1 MRKVLEVARHEFI
14 VNLKRPS
21 FIITTL
27 VVPLLGLVGVIVS
40 AFFGGQA
47 GEFLE
52 RQLVGT
58 PKAVGYVDQVGLFTP
73 PLPEYESLFIPY
85 PSEQEAREALFNGEI
100 EVFLLIP
107 ADYLDTG
114 RVVAY
119 SKGRGLPTAISVSE
133 EWIRPFLVDHLL
145 AGQVD
150 EALRARVRAPMN
162 LQPVSI
168 SPEGE
173 GGGEGTASFVANIA
187 IPYAFS
193 ILLVISIFSSS
204 GFLLQGV
211 SEEKE
216 SRVIEI
222 LLSSVTPMELLT
234 GKILGLGALGLAQIL
249 FWLGCGWALIGIAV
263 TGLALFGAINLDL
276 TTIVLALV
284 YFLLGYLLFATLMAS
299 AGSLGTSAR
308 EGQQIAGI
316 FSGLAAI
323 PFMVS
328 GFLWTNPNSLLAQ
341 VLSYVPLT
349 ASIMMLQRLG
359 MTEVPAYQIAISLVL
374 LILGIIGALWAGAKI
389 FRMGL
394 LMYGKRPSVSE
405 IWRALRQA

>member
-1 MRKVLEVARHEFI
+1 MRKILEVARHEFI
-14 VNLKRPS
+14 ISLKRPS
-21 FIITTL
+21 FIIAT
-27 VVPLLGLVGVIVS
+27 VAIPLLGLVGLLVS
-40 AFFGGQA
+40 VYLGGQA
-47 GEFLE
+47 GDFLK
-52 RQLVGT
+52 RQFVGT
-58 PKAVGYVDQVGLFTP
+58 AKPVGYVDQVGLFTP
-73 PLPEYESLFIPY
+73 PLPEYADLFIPY
-85 PSEQEAREALFNGEI
+85 PNEEAAREALFADEI
-100 EVFLLIP
+100 ETYLLIP
-107 ADYLDTG
+107 GDYLKTG
-114 RVVAY
+114 RVIGY
-119 SKGRGLPTAISVSE
+119 SKGRGLTSAISMSE
-133 EWIRPFLVDHLL
+133 EQIRPFLVDHLL

-150 EALRARVRAPMN
+150 ADLRARVRAPMN
-162 LQPVSI
+162 LQPVSL

-173 GGGEGTASFVANIA
+173 GSEDTASFVANIA

-193 ILLVISIFSSS
+193 ILLVIAIFTSS

-222 LLSSVTPMELLT
+222 LLSSLTPMELLA
-234 GKILGLGALGLAQIL
+234 GKILGLGALGLVQIL
-249 FWLGCGWALIGIAV
+249 FWLGSAWALIGIAV

-276 TTIVLALV
+276 MTIVLALV

-316 FSGLAAI
+316 FSGLTAI

-328 GFLWTNPNSLLAQ
+328 GFIWTNPNSLLVQ
-341 VLSYVPLT
+341 VLSYIPFTSPV
-349 ASIMMLQRLG
+349 MMLQRLG
-359 MTEVPAYQIAISLVL
+359 MTEVPLYQIAISLIL
-374 LILGIIGALWAGAKI
+374 LILGIGGTLWAGAKV

-405 IWRALRQA
+405 ILRALRQA

>member
-1 MRKVLEVARHEFI
+1 
-14 VNLKRPS
+14 
-21 FIITTL
+21 
-27 VVPLLGLVGVIVS
+27 
-40 AFFGGQA
+40 
-47 GEFLE
+47 
-52 RQLVGT
+52 
-58 PKAVGYVDQVGLFTP
+58 
-73 PLPEYESLFIPY
+73 
-85 PSEQEAREALFNGEI
+85 
-100 EVFLLIP
+100 
-107 ADYLDTG
+107 
-114 RVVAY
+114 
-119 SKGRGLPTAISVSE
+119 VSE
-133 EWIRPFLVDHLL
+133 ERLRPFLVDHLL

-150 EALRARVRAPMN
+150 VELRARVRAPLN
-162 LQPVSI
+162 LQPVSLA
-168 SPEGE
+168 PQGE
-173 GGGEGTASFVANIA
+173 GSEDVASFVANIA

-193 ILLVISIFSSS
+193 LLLVIAIFTSS

-222 LLSSVTPMELLT
+222 LLSSLTPIELLA

-276 TTIVLALV
+276 TTIVLAVV

-316 FSGLAAI
+316 FSALTAI

-328 GFLWTNPNSLLAQ
+328 GFIWTNPNSVLIQ
-341 VLSYVPLT
+341 ILSYVPFT
-349 ASIMMLQRLG
+349 SPVMMLQRLG
-359 MTEVPAYQIAISLVL
+359 MTEVPLYQIAVSLILLVL
-374 LILGIIGALWAGAKI
+374 GIGGALWAGAKV

-394 LMYGKRPSVSE
+394 LMYGKRPSASE

>member
-1 MRKVLEVARHEFI
+1 MRKVLTVARHEFI
-14 VNLKRPS
+14 ISLKRPS
-21 FIITTL
+21 FIIATL
-27 VVPLLGLVGVIVS
+27 AIPLLGIVGLIV
-40 AFFGGQA
+40 ATYFGGQA
-47 GEFLE
+47 GEFFE
-52 RQLVGT
+52 RQFVGS
-58 PKAVGYVDQVGLFTP
+58 PKAVGYVDQVGLFAP
-73 PLPEYESLFIPY
+73 PLPEYEDLFIPY
-85 PSEQEAREALFNGEI
+85 PNEESAQEALFAEEI
-100 EVFLLIP
+100 ETFLLIP
-107 ADYLDTG
+107 GDYTDTG

-133 EWIRPFLVDHLL
+133 ERIRPFLVDHLL

-150 EALRARVRAPMN
+150 ADLRTRVRAPLN
-162 LQPVSI
+162 LQPVSL

-173 GGGEGTASFVANIA
+173 GSEDTASFVANIA

-193 ILLVISIFSSS
+193 ILLVMAIFTSS

-222 LLSSVTPMELLT
+222 LLSSLTAMELLA
-234 GKILGLGALGLAQIL
+234 GKILGLGALGLVQIL
-249 FWLGCGWALIGIAV
+249 FWLGSGWALMGIAV

-276 TTIVLALV
+276 MTIVLGLV
-284 YFLLGYLLFATLMAS
+284 YFLLGYILFATLMAS

-316 FSGLAAI
+316 FSGITAI

-328 GFLWTNPNSLLAQ
+328 SFLFTNPNSLLIQ

-349 ASIMMLQRLG
+349 APVMMLQRLG
-359 MTEVPAYQIAISLVL
+359 MAEVPPYQIAISLIL
-374 LILGIIGALWAGAKI
+374 LILGIGGALWAGAKV

-405 IWRALRQA
+405 ILRALRQA

>member
-1 MRKVLEVARHEFI
+1 MRKVLTVARHEFI
-14 VNLKRPS
+14 ISLKRPS
-21 FIITTL
+21 FIIATL
-27 VVPLLGLVGVIVS
+27 AIPLLGIVGLIV
-40 AFFGGQA
+40 ATYFGGQA

-52 RQLVGT
+52 RQFLGS

-73 PLPEYESLFIPY
+73 PLPEYEDLFIPY
-85 PSEQEAREALFNGEI
+85 PNEESAQEALFAEEI
-100 EVFLLIP
+100 ETFLLIP
-107 ADYLDTG
+107 GDYTDTG

-133 EWIRPFLVDHLL
+133 ERIRPFLVDHLL

-150 EALRARVRAPMN
+150 ADLRTRVRAPLN
-162 LQPVSI
+162 LQPVSL

-173 GGGEGTASFVANIA
+173 GSEDTASFVANIA

-193 ILLVISIFSSS
+193 ILLVMAIFTSS

-222 LLSSVTPMELLT
+222 LLSSLTAMELLA
-234 GKILGLGALGLAQIL
+234 GKILGLGALGLVQIL
-249 FWLGCGWALIGIAV
+249 FWLGSGWALMGIAV

-276 TTIVLALV
+276 MTIVLGLV
-284 YFLLGYLLFATLMAS
+284 YFLLGYFLFAILMAS

-316 FSGLAAI
+316 FSGITAI
-323 PFMVS
+323 PFMAS
-328 GFLWTNPNSLLAQ
+328 SFLFTNPNSLLIQ

-349 ASIMMLQRLG
+349 APVMMLQRLG
-359 MTEVPAYQIAISLVL
+359 MAEVPPYQIAISLIL
-374 LILGIIGALWAGAKI
+374 LILGIGGALWAGAKV

-405 IWRALRQA
+405 ILRALRQA